1 MDVMPFF
8 TWLERSP
15 LGQFAKLNDG
25 IFVVAQSSHLISLA
39 LLGGTVL
46 VTDLRLMN
54 IILRGVPSN
63 IVADEAH
70 RWFKVALWVILA
82 SGFFQL
88 AGVAEKCAGIS
99 FFWMKMAAL
108 LAGIIFVF
116 AIKRP
121 LLAQDHSKINPL
133 TLKLVAAASI
143 MIWFTV
149 AACGRWIGFSAPGL

>member
-8 TWLERSP
+8 TWLEHSQ

-25 IFVVAQSSHLISLA
+25 IFVIAQSAHLISLA

-54 IILRGVPSN
+54 VVMRNVPSN
-63 IVADEAH
+63 VIADEAH
-70 RWFKVALWVILA
+70 RWFKIALWVILA

-108 LAGIIFVF
+108 ATGIIFVF
-116 AIKRP
+116 AVKRP
-121 LLAQDHSKINPL
+121 LLAGDHNQINPL
-133 TLKLVAAASI
+133 TLKLVAIASI
-143 MIWFTV
+143 FIWFTV